1 MNFCSQC
8 GNPVVSRI
16 PEGDSRP
23 RFICD
28 GCGTIHYQNPRV
40 VTGCLVTHEDK
51 VLLAQRAIAP
61 RHGFWTLPAGF
72 LENGETA
79 AAGAA
84 RETLEEACANVDIIE
99 LYTMFSLP
107 HINQIYCFFRAEMA
121 RLDFSAGTESLD
133 VKLLGED
140 EIPWNQLAFPVVTD
154 TLKFYFA
161 DRRSGVFTPR
171 ALDIIRPTVKIPG

>member
-8 GNPVVSRI
+8 GNPVASRI
-16 PEGDSRP
+16 PAGDSRP
-23 RFICD
+23 RYVCD
-28 GCGTIHYQNPRV
+28 RCGTIHYQNPRV
-40 VTGCLVTHEDK
+40 VTGCLVTFEDK

-79 AAGAA
+79 AAGAV
-84 RETLEEACANVDIIE
+84 RETFEEACAAVDIIE

-107 HINQIYCFFRAEMA
+107 HINQIYCFFRAEMINPG
-121 RLDFSAGTESLD
+121 FSAGSESLD

-140 EIPWNQLAFPVVTD
+140 EIPWDQLAFPVVTD

-161 DRRSGVFTPR
+161 DRQKGVFKPR
-171 ALDIIRPTVKIPG
+171 ALDIVRPLAKPPR